1 MVNMKK
7 LITFLTS
14 VTIAASFTACSND
27 SKSSSSETSPVD
39 VSSNYSTT
47 TPTKSKDTQVTS
59 KVTDKNSENSSP
71 HRENTT
77 EVNVKNGTVDIADV
91 IHYFHNYGVP
101 YYKSNMNFYEY
112 DKAVVKGTDGKTYL
126 INEDGQALSILN
138 DDIEECIYVNGYDLS
153 PNLLCYTEKEFAG
166 HDQHFQLYTIR
177 DNNNNVIFDE
187 DDNIITPISKNGFMI
202 TFDVVDQLSGI
213 TENYKIIDING
224 NTVCELGEGW
234 FDGVGYLGDDIF
246 YYHWEGR
253 EGSSVLIDAKSKKVL
268 DLSSFQYNGNNKNL
282 KLKDCIEFGGVYYN
296 KDLSGQYISFSE
308 CSDYTSVIDSGY
320 GLPDDLPL
328 ANIRFWNK
336 NTIYDFEGNPL
347 KEISDGGILHMIYYD
362 GVYYIIS
369 TNNFI
374 YTLDDN
380 FNYITEPQKMERP
393 RFVGLTNS
401 GVVFNDWHLIDK
413 NLDDIDLS
421 IPTDEYLVMGDYVY
435 YSYNSKKIIK
445 NYITGKTIDKIII
458 GDNSNSNNSSK
469 PSANEAPK
477 SESINLCAD
486 SSNWTNWS
494 SEENGCAAELKILS
508 DGAALEITKSHG
520 SGGEQTYYYYNQLKY
535 ENITLEKNAT
545 YLLEFDI
552 EATDDIRFEY
562 TVQQNY
568 TPYNP
573 YIDKFDVES
582 SNNLKHYSTEFTMT
596 ESDNNAAIAFNLNYP
611 DVAVPYTV
619 SIHNLKLTRVS

>member
-1 MVNMKK
+1 MKK
-7 LITFLTS
+7 LITLLTS
-14 VTIAASFTACSND
+14 ITIAVSFTACSND
-27 SKSSSSETSPVD
+27 SKSSSSETPPVD
-39 VSSNYSTT
+39 VSSHYSTT

-59 KVTDKNSENSSP
+59 KVTEKNSENSFS
-71 HRENTT
+71 HKENTT

-166 HDQHFQLYTIR
+166 HEQHFQLYTIR
-177 DNNNNVIFDE
+177 DNNNNNVIFDE

-268 DLSSFQYNGNNKNL
+268 DLSTFQYNGNNKNL

-296 KDLSGQYISFSE
+296 KDLSGQYISFNE

-328 ANIRFWNK
+328 ANIRFWDK

-362 GVYYIIS
+362 SVYYIIS

-380 FNYITEPQKMERP
+380 FNYITEPKKMERP

-435 YSYNSKKIIK
+435 YTYNSKKIIK

-477 SESINLCAD
+477 SESENLCAD
-486 SSNWTNWS
+486 SSNWTSWS
-494 SEENGCAAELKILS
+494 SPEYNCASNMKILS
-508 DGAALEITKSHG
+508 DGADLQITKSHG
-520 SGGEQTYYYYNQLKY
+520 SNGEHTYYYYNQLKY
-535 ENITLEKNAT
+535 ENIILEKGAT

-552 EATDDIRFEY
+552 ESTDSINFEY
-562 TVQQNY
+562 GVQQNY

-596 ESDNNAAIAFNLNYP
+596 ESDNDAAIAFNLNCP
-611 DVAVPYTV
+611 NVAVPYTV
-619 SIHNLKLTRVS
+619 SIHNLTLTRIS

>member
-1 MVNMKK
+1 MKK
-7 LITFLTS
+7 LITLLTS
-14 VTIAASFTACSND
+14 ITMAASFTACSND
-27 SKSSSSETSPVD
+27 SKSSSSETPLVD

-47 TPTKSKDTQVTS
+47 TPTKSKDTQATS
-59 KVTDKNSENSSP
+59 KVTEKNSENSSP

-328 ANIRFWNK
+328 ANIRFWDK

-435 YSYNSKKIIK
+435 YSYNSKGIIK

-477 SESINLCAD
+477 SESENLCAD
-486 SSNWTNWS
+486 SSNWTSWS
-494 SEENGCAAELKILS
+494 SPEYNCASNMKILS
-508 DGAALEITKSHG
+508 DGADLEITKSHG
-520 SGGEQTYYYYNQLKY
+520 SNGEHTYYYYNQLKY
-535 ENITLEKNAT
+535 ENIILEKGAT

-552 EATDDIRFEY
+552 ESTDSINFEY
-562 TVQQNY
+562 GVQQNY

-596 ESDNNAAIAFNLNYP
+596 ESDNDAAIAFNLNCP
-611 DVAVPYTV
+611 NVAVPYTV
-619 SIHNLKLTRVS
+619 SIHNLTLTRIS

>member
-1 MVNMKK
+1 MKK
-7 LITFLTS
+7 LITLLTS
-14 VTIAASFTACSND
+14 ITIAVSFTACSND
-27 SKSSSSETSPVD
+27 SKSSSSETPPVD
-39 VSSNYSTT
+39 VSSHYSTT

-59 KVTDKNSENSSP
+59 KVTEKNSENSSP

-268 DLSSFQYNGNNKNL
+268 DLSTFQYNGNNKNL

-296 KDLSGQYISFSE
+296 KDLSGQYISFNE

-328 ANIRFWNK
+328 ANIRFWDK

-435 YSYNSKKIIK
+435 YTYNSKKIIK

-469 PSANEAPK
+469 PSANEVSK

-494 SEENGCAAELKILS
+494 SEENGCAANLKVLS

-520 SGGEQTYYYYNQLKY
+520 SGGEQTYYYYNMLKY

-552 EATDDIRFEY
+552 EATGDIDFGYGVQKNYDPY
-562 TVQQNY
+562 TL
-568 TPYNP
+568 
-573 YIDKFDVES
+573 YIGDVLCAS
-582 SNNLKHYSTEFTMT
+582 SDVSHYSFEFTMT
-596 ESDNNAAIAFNLNYP
+596 ESDNNAAIGFNLNCP
-611 DVAVPYTV
+611 NVAVPYTV
-619 SIHNLKLTRVS
+619 SIHNLTLTRIS